1 MDLNMHLG
9 GPMTQTVSNERRPPE
24 PKNPPPWRAST
35 LVTLEGGLG
44 EQCWGALWVTMC
56 CYSENI
62 RHYRW
67 AFFKLKAFWRFL
79 KAFWE
84 HFESMLRAFWENF
97 ESILKV
103 FSEHFESIWD
113 HCQRKH
119 GTSQQFHVFRSESAS
134 SMPSTPAPTSV
145 VPSAAA
151 HEKTLTLGLNLVAFF
166 STWMVLNSP
175 LHPKHV

>member
-1 MDLNMHLG
+1 
-9 GPMTQTVSNERRPPE
+9 MTQTVSNERRPPE

-84 HFESMLRAFWENF
+84 HFEGMLRAFWENF

-103 FSEHFESIWD
+103 FQSILRAFETTVRGNMALLSNFMF
-113 HCQRKH
+113 
-119 GTSQQFHVFRSESAS
+119 S
-134 SMPSTPAPTSV
+134 
-145 VPSAAA
+145 
-151 HEKTLTLGLNLVAFF
+151 GLNLHLQCLV
-166 STWMVLNSP
+166 P
-175 LHPKHV
+175 LHRPLLCLQLLLMRRLWLLD